1 MNHNDTR
8 GRPLPNP
15 GEARGDT
22 IYIICCM
29 VDRAAL
35 VAHLAHL
42 DSAVVAFSG
51 GADSTL
57 VAWAAHAA
65 LGERAL
71 AVTARSESLAD
82 GEAEAARD
90 LATRI
95 GIRHEELVYS
105 ELAVPGYAANPPDR
119 CYLCKGELFKRLAA
133 LAGERG
139 FACILDGT
147 NADDEGD
154 YRPGRRAAKEAG
166 VHSPLAALGWR
177 KADIRAAL
185 KALDLPVWNKPS
197 SPCLS
202 SRVPYGEP
210 ITPEKLAQVGRA
222 EAALREL
229 GFAEVRVR
237 HHGTVAR
244 LEVPREVMPRL
255 LQDDLAGEVVR
266 RVRHAGFTFVALDL
280 EGLRSGS
287 LNRLLASPL

>member
-1 MNHNDTR
+1 
-8 GRPLPNP
+8 
-15 GEARGDT
+15 
-22 IYIICCM
+22 
-29 VDRAAL
+29 
-35 VAHLAHL
+35 VAHLRSL

-65 LGERAL
+65 LGQRAL
-71 AVTARSESLAD
+71 AVTARCESLPASD
-82 GEAEAARD
+82 AEAARE
-90 LATRI
+90 LAARI
-95 GIRHEELVYS
+95 GIRHEELAYS
-105 ELAVPGYAANPPDR
+105 ELAIPGYAANPPDR
-119 CYLCKGELFKRLAA
+119 CYLCKGELYRRLVA

-139 FACILDGT
+139 FATILDGT
-147 NADDEGD
+147 NADDEDD

-166 VHSPLAALGWR
+166 VHSPLAELGWR

-185 KALDLPVWNKPS
+185 QALHLPVWNKPS

-210 ITPEKLAQVGRA
+210 ITAEKLAQVGRA

-244 LEVPREVMPRL
+244 LEVPRDAMPRL
-255 LQDDLAGEVVR
+255 LHGDLVEEVVR
-266 RVRHAGFTFVALDL
+266 RVREAGFPFVALDL

-287 LNRLLASPL
+287 LNRLLASPPAGRAGSAQPPERPSPAEDGPAD